1 MPSAVRQRA
10 AAKAA
15 IHSATL
21 PAKLDAKLAAKLAA
35 TSPAAVSGSVGD
47 PADAPARRR
56 RGAVGDSGKD
66 RLGRTDWIDAGAAIL
81 RESGITGVK
90 LAALTARL
98 GVSIGSFYHHF
109 TSFEQYLGDLADH
122 YSVERVRFEL
132 DIASAGKLGPVARIR
147 RLGTVSL
154 QRDTFRLDQA
164 MRVWATM
171 DARAEINLRR
181 AEALVLVFLEQA
193 FRDLGFGAKDAALRA
208 RILLSVNIAAL
219 GADGD
224 KPHGDYFKAALRLL
238 AKRPG

>member
-10 AAKAA
+10 ATKAA
-15 IHSATL
+15 TRSATL
-21 PAKLDAKLAAKLAA
+21 PAKLDAKLAAKLAS

>member
-10 AAKAA
+10 ATKAA
-15 IHSATL
+15 TRSATL
-21 PAKLDAKLAAKLAA
+21 PAKLDAKLAAKLAS

-47 PADAPARRR
+47 PADAPAPRR

>member
-1 MPSAVRQRA
+1 MSSAALSAALSAAPPAAPPAAPAAAPPRA
-10 AAKAA
+10 AAKAV
-15 IHSATL
+15 SLSNT
-21 PAKLDAKLAAKLAA
+21 LAAKKVAK
-35 TSPAAVSGSVGD
+35 PAAGD
-47 PADAPARRR
+47 N
-56 RGAVGDSGKD
+56 GKD
-66 RLGRTDWIDAGAAIL
+66 RLGRSDWIEAGAAIL

-171 DARAEINLRR
+171 DARAEVNLRR
-181 AEALVLVFLEQA
+181 AEALVLDFLEQA
-193 FRDLGFGAKDAALRA
+193 FRDLGFGAKEAALRA
-208 RILLSVNIAAL
+208 RILLSINIAAL
-219 GADGD
+219 GANGD
-224 KPHGDYFKAALRLL
+224 KPHGDYFKSALRLL
-238 AKRPG
+238 AKRPV

>member
-1 MPSAVRQRA
+1 V
-10 AAKAA
+10 
-15 IHSATL
+15 T
-21 PAKLDAKLAAKLAA
+21 
-35 TSPAAVSGSVGD
+35 
-47 PADAPARRR
+47 
-56 RGAVGDSGKD
+56 VGDSGKD

-219 GADGD
+219 GTDGD

-238 AKRPG
+238 AKPPG

>member
-15 IHSATL
+15 TRSATL
-21 PAKLDAKLAAKLAA
+21 PAKLAS